1 MIGARFYNIEDQD
14 SNITNT
20 SSTTTMVPS
29 RSNGTPRDR
38 VGHGTHT
45 ASIAAGAF
53 VPNATYYGLA
63 SGIARGGSP
72 SARIAT
78 YKACS
83 EGNCQGSSIL
93 VIFLKKILVV
103 ISTCTHLDIEN

>member
-1 MIGARFYNIEDQD
+1 MYCRKLIGARFYNIEDQD
-14 SNITNT
+14 SNITKLSKNT
-20 SSTTTMVPS
+20 TRIQSKP
-29 RSNGTPRDR
+29 NGTPRDR

-72 SARIAT
+72 SSRIAS

-83 EGNCQGSSIL
+83 EGNCQGSTIL
-93 VIFLKKILVV
+93 VSLSPAKL
-103 ISTCTHLDIEN
+103 